1 MGSSFANTYLNSL
14 LVFVLIENM
23 HGNALNMDKKVPLSK
38 ISIAPIVRQSQSLQL
53 CAVMTINN
61 LLQACTED
69 EAYENESVTEAL
81 MLCGGNLL
89 RLKKD
94 AQPIAI
100 AAAELNHI
108 GDELI
113 FREPALLQDHATS
126 QENSQGNTCLKAPIV
141 LN

>member
-1 MGSSFANTYLNSL
+1 
-14 LVFVLIENM
+14 
-23 HGNALNMDKKVPLSK
+23 MDEKVPLSK

-69 EAYENESVTEAL
+69 ETYENESATEAL

-94 AQPIAI
+94 AQPMAT
-100 AAAELNHI
+100 AAELNRI
-108 GDELI
+108 ADELI
-113 FREPALLQDHATS
+113 LRETALLQDNATS
-126 QENSQGNTCLKAPIV
+126 NEISQDNTYPSHWQVISSHHRTPLFGNYSFEVRQHVFVSFTKI
-141 LN
+141 